1 MDFDV
6 NVRER
11 ILKPVNEVFDA
22 VVDTNKMSNYF
33 ISRASGPIKVGR
45 VEWEF
50 GDVGAKVSIDVLEV
64 EDNRKIVL
72 ESSALGPRIRTTIQ
86 FAPAAPTPPWLRSQS
101 RRFP

>member
-22 VVDTNKMSNYF
+22 VVDPNKMSNYF
-33 ISRASGPIKVGR
+33 ISGASGPIKVGR

-50 GDVGAKVSIDVLEV
+50 GDVGARVSIDVLEV

-72 ESSALGPRIRTTIQ
+72 ESSALGRG
-86 FAPAAPTPPWLRSQS
+86 FAQPSNSRQTVLTPQWLRSQN